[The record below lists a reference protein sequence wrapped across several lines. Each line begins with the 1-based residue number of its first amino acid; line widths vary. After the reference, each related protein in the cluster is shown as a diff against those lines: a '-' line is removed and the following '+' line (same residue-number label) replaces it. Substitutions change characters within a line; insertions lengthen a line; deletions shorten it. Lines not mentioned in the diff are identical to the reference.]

1 MGTNSDSS
9 FRARLA
15 RAEDLVTYISGFQNY
30 SPPRPEENVEGMK
43 AMIRTLFDVNA
54 LVTARQKDY
63 STAVDA
69 RFNAFWQE
77 ENSVQK
83 LIVQIRAAVEAQFG
97 KKSTE
102 ASVVNRIIKRM
113 REIKITK
120 TSTNPETPAQKVA
133 ASRSD
138 RKFGTMTHYFNDI
151 VTTIENI
158 ADYDSTN
165 ERVKKQALKDT
176 AVKLS
181 YFNSEVA
188 RKDQEWNA
196 AGDQRLLHYAELKVR
211 ADRIKA
217 YVKGFY
223 GMKSQ
228 EYELIKG
235 MKF

>member
-1 MGTNSDSS
+1 MATNSDSS

-15 RAEDLVTYISGFQNY
+15 RAEDLVTYISGYENY
-30 SPPRPEENVEGMK
+30 GPPRPEETVESMK
-43 AMIRTLFDVNA
+43 ALIRTLFDVNA
-54 LVTARQKDY
+54 LVAARQKDY

-69 RFNAFWQE
+69 RYNAFWQE

-102 ASVVNRIIKRM
+102 AAIVNRIIKRM
-113 REIKITK
+113 RDIKIRK
-120 TSTNPETPAQKVA
+120 APVNLETPAAQTA
-133 ASRSD
+133 ASTSD
-138 RKFGTMTHYFNDI
+138 RKFGTLTHFFNDI
-151 VTTIENI
+151 VTTIENT
-158 ADYDSTN
+158 ADFDSTN

-176 AVKLS
+176 AAKLS
-181 YFNSEVA
+181 FFNAEVA
-188 RKDQEWNA
+188 KKDQELKS
-196 AGDQRLLHYAELKVR
+196 AGDHRKLQYAELKLR

-223 GMKSQ
+223 GMKSK

-235 MKF
+235 MRF